1 MCVGMAVESIFVICL
16 AKKERKRRRK
26 RKREREQKL
35 KTETEAVIT
44 VAGSKASEEK
54 RKLQGK
60 VSSSE
65 AKKG

>member
-16 AKKERKRRRK
+16 AKKE
-26 RKREREQKL
+26 REREQKL

>member
-16 AKKERKRRRK
+16 AKKERKK
-26 RKREREQKL
+26 EREREQKL